1 MQTERVAIALRPRQG
16 WEALDLGFAMVRAW
30 WRPLFGAWLLVVLPC
45 AALIHLLLY
54 DHLWLALLA
63 FWWLKPLYD
72 RVALS
77 VLSDSLFGDVPTV
90 RQTLARLPGRLRGG
104 LAPSLLWLR
113 FSPLRALQLPVLQL
127 EGQRGAGRRRRTRVL
142 AGRESHLPIALQF
155 ACLQFELV
163 FALGLLE
170 AATLFTPDKLNLW
183 GAIVAGEQGW
193 ARPLVNLLYVFAVS
207 VVEPFYV
214 AGGFGFYINRRV
226 YLEGWDIDLTFRKLA
241 GRVAGGARA
250 GALPVLA
257 LALGLLGSP
266 AAYADGA
273 ESAIGCEPERAQDAR
288 RCIDAIFETPEFSTT
303 EEIEYWWPRGLRDP
317 DEEEEELA
325 DPDSADF
332 FVEIARLLARLVRT
346 LSWVAL
352 ALAAV
357 WLVAQILRARAPAPD
372 DADGGERPATRE
384 SGVSP
389 PRGGLPGDPLAAA
402 RERWAAGDPRAA
414 LSLLYRAALLH
425 LTQSCGVELPVSAT
439 EGECDRITRGSADP
453 ALARDFSTLTR
464 TWQFCAY
471 AGRRPDEDAFREL
484 CSRWATHLDTAP

>member
-163 FALGLLE
+163 LGSAELLIDP
-170 AATLFTPDKLNLW
+170 ATGQVQRNTT
-183 GAIVAGEQGW
+183 
-193 ARPLVNLLYVFAVS
+193 
-207 VVEPFYV
+207 
-214 AGGFGFYINRRV
+214 
-226 YLEGWDIDLTFRKLA
+226 LEL
-241 GRVAGGARA
+241 ARA
-250 GALPVLA
+250 N
-257 LALGLLGSP
+257 
-266 AAYADGA
+266 AAAKAVDRFGPRPRL
-273 ESAIGCEPERAQDAR
+273 IQFRERS
-288 RCIDAIFETPEFSTT
+288 TPE
-303 EEIEYWWPRGLRDP
+303 
-317 DEEEEELA
+317 
-325 DPDSADF
+325 
-332 FVEIARLLARLVRT
+332 VESQT
-346 LSWVAL
+346 P
-352 ALAAV
+352 
-357 WLVAQILRARAPAPD
+357 Q
-372 DADGGERPATRE
+372 GG
-384 SGVSP
+384 
-389 PRGGLPGDPLAAA
+389 
-402 RERWAAGDPRAA
+402 
-414 LSLLYRAALLH
+414 
-425 LTQSCGVELPVSAT
+425 
-439 EGECDRITRGSADP
+439 
-453 ALARDFSTLTR
+453 
-464 TWQFCAY
+464 
-471 AGRRPDEDAFREL
+471 
-484 CSRWATHLDTAP
+484 